1 MDWVGKGWKISTPPE
16 STNGWE
22 PEVMP
27 PVLETAVMHI
37 PLPTD
42 FLAAKQSR
50 RIQKITLKSSDYLPC
65 DLEDS
70 GAL

>member
-1 MDWVGKGWKISTPPE
+1 
-16 STNGWE
+16 
-22 PEVMP
+22 MP